1 MVNKMRDESID
12 TQEFD
17 FDKHAA
23 SALERYRAVLHDYE
37 LLAGVAKRLLS
48 EMLMASGIRVHSIES
63 RAKSLE
69 SFSKKAE
76 KPFEGDPSQPKYR
89 DPLQEITD
97 LAAVRVITFLPRT
110 VDQVCSLIE
119 QEFTIRERTDKSA
132 ELLDEGKLGYQSIH
146 FLVEMHPNRVGLP
159 EYKRHAGLIFE
170 IQVRTLLQHAWAEME
185 HDIQYKS
192 AAVIPVGIRKKFIS
206 LAGLLE
212 IADREFQSLQDEDE
226 RLRQQARASVQTGEL
241 TKVEITP
248 DALKAYL
255 DRKLGSDFRIT
266 QWSYEVTARILRKLG
281 FETLSQVDECIE
293 GYNDDLVSRLIWGS
307 RQGQISRFED
317 TLLASMGEFFIDRH
331 PWAREPEWV
340 NRFRRR
346 LDLLSD
352 AGLEIGS
359 YVPGQKSE
367 KRCV

>member
-1 MVNKMRDESID
+1 MTDESRD
-12 TQEFD
+12 TEVFD
-17 FDKHAA
+17 FVTHAA
-23 SALERYRAVLHDYE
+23 SALERYRAVRPDYE

-76 KPFEGDPSQPKYR
+76 TPSEGDPLEPKYR
-89 DPLQEITD
+89 DPVREITD

-110 VDQVCSLIE
+110 VEQVCTLIM
-119 QEFTIRERTDKSA
+119 QEFTIRESADKSV

-146 FLVEMHPNRVGLP
+146 FLVEMHPSRTCLP

-192 AAVIPVGIRKKFIS
+192 TAVIPAGIRKKFIS

-226 RLRQQARASVQTGEL
+226 RLRQQARASVETGEL
-241 TKVEITP
+241 AAVEITP

-255 DRKLGSDFRIT
+255 DRKLGADYRVA
-266 QWSYEVTARILRKLG
+266 QWSYEFTAEMLRKLD

-293 GYNDDLVSRLIWGS
+293 GYNDDKISRLIWGS
-307 RQGQISRFED
+307 RQGQLTRFED
-317 TLLASMGEFFIDRH
+317 TLLASMGESFIDRH
-331 PWAREPEWV
+331 PWARETSWA
-340 NRFRRR
+340 NRFKRR
-346 LDLLSD
+346 LDKL
-352 AGLEIGS
+352 AKGGVKVGS
-359 YVPGQKSE
+359 YVPGRKSE
-367 KRCV
+367 KSSI